1 MLERLPSPF
10 GLVRSGVAP
19 DHPETKT
26 VINQFTKIA
35 SSSRLFFFA
44 YGAESDNHLGIEGE
58 GLPGVFSARE
68 FVWWYNGHPDC
79 ANLPIDLQ
87 STDTAIVLGQ
97 GNVAIDVARILLRPF
112 QELNATDI
120 ADHALES
127 LKLSKIR
134 KELSDEQKI
143 ALAKWF
149 LLKSPPG
156 EIQYVAKDLQ
166 GVLLNDNIYLAAAQA
181 AFPVYNKE
189 QMLSVIVCE
198 DEEIDANHFIDLRT
212 AQVATIDHI
221 KQVCTG
227 VRPAANSELPSAYVE
242 EYRAAIDTEVVR
254 YIEEAFPRGHCS
266 VFATNGKDSDENG
279 GFELTVVI
287 SSAKLSPKNFC
298 NGRWRSIWK
307 VQLHGD
313 LQTVDLQAH
322 YFEEGNVQ
330 LDTAYDCKDSS
341 IFQGPA
347 RDIN

>member
-1 MLERLPSPF
+1 MVLLNKRTGHSWRWRGVWSKVRLYHMVSSLKRLCVQQKWDVASQKSEGRRTTRYIRCWVGLFTGSKTISRVCSICRRDLHVCIVGSGPAGFYTADRLLKTSDEIKVDMLERLPSPF

-134 KELSDEQKI
+134 KVYLVGRRGPAQIACTAKELSDEQKI

-189 QMLSVIVCE
+189 QMLSVEMSDGSGQV
-198 DEEIDANHFIDLRT
+198 DLAST
-212 AQVATIDHI
+212 
-221 KQVCTG
+221 
-227 VRPAANSELPSAYVE
+227 
-242 EYRAAIDTEVVR
+242 
-254 YIEEAFPRGHCS
+254 GHCM
-266 VFATNGKDSDENG
+266 
-279 GFELTVVI
+279 
-287 SSAKLSPKNFC
+287 
-298 NGRWRSIWK
+298 
-307 VQLHGD
+307 
-313 LQTVDLQAH
+313 
-322 YFEEGNVQ
+322 
-330 LDTAYDCKDSS
+330 
-341 IFQGPA
+341 
-347 RDIN
+347 